1 MYNKIWNLVIK
12 KERFMKSIKKFALA
26 TGAALS
32 GVLSTV
38 SMAMA
43 EVNIEP
49 IDTGKG
55 YATNFGTMFSS
66 ILNVVMLIAAILV
79 FAYMIW
85 GGVEW
90 ITSGGDKGKAESARN
105 KLTAAI
111 IGLVI
116 VAASYAVVTLVVQFL
131 GFQDFNDVFNN
142 VKDINNPR

>member
-1 MYNKIWNLVIK
+1 
-12 KERFMKSIKKFALA
+12 MKSIQKIALA
-26 TGAALS
+26 AGTAMS
-32 GVLSTV
+32 GLLASASLV
-38 SMAMA
+38 MA

-49 IDTGKG
+49 ISTGKG

-66 ILNVVMLIAAILV
+66 ILNVVMLVAALLV

-90 ITSGGDKGKAESARN
+90 ITSGGDKNKAESARN

-116 VAASYAVVTLVVQFL
+116 IAASYAVITLVVQFL
-131 GFQDFNDVFNN
+131 GFSDFNDVFNN
-142 VKDINNPR
+142 VGDINNPR

>member
-1 MYNKIWNLVIK
+1 
-12 KERFMKSIKKFALA
+12 MKSIQKIALA
-26 TGAALS
+26 AGTAMS
-32 GVLSTV
+32 GLLASASLV
-38 SMAMA
+38 MA

-49 IDTGKG
+49 ISTGKG

-66 ILNVVMLIAAILV
+66 ILNVVMLVAALLV

-90 ITSGGDKGKAESARN
+90 ITSGGDKSKAESARN

-116 VAASYAVVTLVVQFL
+116 IAASYAVITLVVQFL
-131 GFQDFNDVFNN
+131 GFSDFNDVFNN
-142 VKDINNPR
+142 VGDINNPR

>member
-1 MYNKIWNLVIK
+1 
-12 KERFMKSIKKFALA
+12 MKSIKKLALA
-26 TGAALS
+26 TGTAFS
-32 GVLSTV
+32 
-38 SMAMA
+38 SMLATASMVMA

-66 ILNVVMLIAAILV
+66 ILNVVMLVAALLV

-90 ITSGGDKGKAESARN
+90 ITSGGDKNKAEGARN

-116 VAASYAVVTLVVQFL
+116 IAASYAVVTLVVQFL
-131 GFQDFNDVFNN
+131 GFSDFNDVFNN
-142 VKDINNPR
+142 VGDINNPR

>member
-1 MYNKIWNLVIK
+1 
-12 KERFMKSIKKFALA
+12 MKSIQKLALA
-26 TGAALS
+26 GAGALS
-32 GVLSTV
+32 GLLAYVPAAL
-38 SMAMA
+38 AQPD
-43 EVNIEP
+43 VNIRVG
-49 IDTGKG
+49 TG
-55 YATNFGTMFSS
+55 YATDFGNMFSS
-66 ILNVVMLIAAILV
+66 LLNVVMLIAALLV

-131 GFQDFNDVFNN
+131 GFSSFEGVFDNIGT
-142 VKDINNPR
+142 INSPR

>member
-1 MYNKIWNLVIK
+1 MKKIKQLT
-12 KERFMKSIKKFALA
+12 LA
-26 TGAALS
+26 TGAA
-32 GVLSTV
+32 
-38 SMAMA
+38 MAGLASQASQVMA
-43 EVNIEP
+43 QPQVQV
-49 IDTGKG
+49 TAGKG
-55 YATNFGTMFSS
+55 YATDFGNMVSS
-66 ILNVVMLIAAILV
+66 LINVVMVAAALLV

-131 GFQDFNDVFNN
+131 GFGNFQDVFNN
-142 VKDINNPR
+142 IGTINQPAAR

>member
-1 MYNKIWNLVIK
+1 
-12 KERFMKSIKKFALA
+12 MKSLKKIALA
-26 TGAALS
+26 TGAAMSAML
-32 GVLSTV
+32 GTA

-49 IDTGKG
+49 ISTGKG

-66 ILNVVMLIAAILV
+66 ILNVVMLVAAILV

-85 GGVEW
+85 GGIEW

-105 KLTAAI
+105 KLTSAV

-131 GFQDFNDVFNN
+131 GFDSFNSVFDN
-142 VKDINNPR
+142 VNDINTPNK

>member
-1 MYNKIWNLVIK
+1 
-12 KERFMKSIKKFALA
+12 MKSIKKLALA
-26 TGAALS
+26 TGTAFS
-32 GVLSTV
+32 
-38 SMAMA
+38 SMLASASMVMA

-66 ILNVVMLIAAILV
+66 ILNVVMLVAALLV

-90 ITSGGDKGKAESARN
+90 ITSGGDKNKAEGARN

-116 VAASYAVVTLVVQFL
+116 IAASYAVVTLVVQFL
-131 GFQDFNDVFNN
+131 GFSDFNDVFNN
-142 VKDINNPR
+142 VGDINNPR

>member
-1 MYNKIWNLVIK
+1 
-12 KERFMKSIKKFALA
+12 MKSLKKLALA
-26 TGAALS
+26 AGSAVTGLAAS
-32 GVLSTV
+32 V
-38 SMAMA
+38 SSVAA
-43 EVNIEP
+43 EVQIER

-66 ILNVVMLIAAILV
+66 MLNVVMLVAALLV

-85 GGVEW
+85 GGIEW

-116 VAASYAVVTLVVQFL
+116 VAASYAIVTLVVQFL
-131 GFQDFNDVFNN
+131 GFGDFNDVFEN
-142 VKDINNPR
+142 VGDINNPK

>member
-116 VAASYAVVTLVVQFL
+116 IAASYAVVTLVVQFL

>member
-1 MYNKIWNLVIK
+1 
-12 KERFMKSIKKFALA
+12 MKSIKKIALA
-26 TGAALS
+26 TGTAVSSMLATASVAL
-32 GVLSTV
+32 
-38 SMAMA
+38 AD
-43 EVNIEP
+43 VNIVP
-49 IDTGKG
+49 IKTSKG

-116 VAASYAVVTLVVQFL
+116 IAASYAVVTLVVQFL
-131 GFQDFNDVFNN
+131 GFNDFNDVFTN
-142 VKDINNPR
+142 VGDINNPR

>member
-1 MYNKIWNLVIK
+1 
-12 KERFMKSIKKFALA
+12 MKSIKKIALA
-26 TGAALS
+26 TGTAVSSMLATASVAL
-32 GVLSTV
+32 
-38 SMAMA
+38 AD
-43 EVNIEP
+43 VNIEP
-49 IDTGKG
+49 IKTSKG

-116 VAASYAVVTLVVQFL
+116 IAASYAVVTLVVQFL
-131 GFQDFNDVFNN
+131 GFNDFNDVFTN
-142 VKDINNPR
+142 VGDINNPR

>member
-1 MYNKIWNLVIK
+1 
-12 KERFMKSIKKFALA
+12 MKSIKKLALA
-26 TGAALS
+26 AGTAMSAMLTS
-32 GVLSTV
+32 ASV
-38 SMAMA
+38 AMA

-49 IDTGKG
+49 ISTGKG

-66 ILNVVMLIAAILV
+66 ILNVVMLVAALLV

-90 ITSGGDKGKAESARN
+90 ITSGGDKSKAESARN

-116 VAASYAVVTLVVQFL
+116 IAASYAVVTLVVQFL
-131 GFQDFNDVFNN
+131 GFSDFNDVFNN
-142 VKDINNPR
+142 VGDINNPR

>member
-1 MYNKIWNLVIK
+1 
-12 KERFMKSIKKFALA
+12 MKSLQKFALA
-26 TGAALS
+26 TGSAASALLAS
-32 GVLSTV
+32 AKLVL
-38 SMAMA
+38 AQ
-43 EVNIEP
+43 VNIEP
-49 IDTGKG
+49 IQVNKG

-66 ILNVVMLIAAILV
+66 MLNVVMLVAALLV

-85 GGVEW
+85 GGIEW

-131 GFQDFNDVFNN
+131 GFGSFNDVFTN
-142 VKDINNPR
+142 VGTINDPQ